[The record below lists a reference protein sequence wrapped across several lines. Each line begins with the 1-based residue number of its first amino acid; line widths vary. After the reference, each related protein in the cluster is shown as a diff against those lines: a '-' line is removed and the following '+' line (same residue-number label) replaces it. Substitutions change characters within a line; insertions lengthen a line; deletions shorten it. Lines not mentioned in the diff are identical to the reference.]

1 MSERSEIQ
9 LRLIEGER
17 RPDWALDEKTRRIGR
32 AGVAAAREA
41 LRRARPPEPKSVEP
55 VRRAS

>member
-1 MSERSEIQ
+1 MQ

-32 AGVAAAREA
+32 RGVAEAREV

-55 VRRAS
+55 IRRAS